1 LFYYAVIPTLR
12 GRPPNLVENRSM
24 NRVLICDDQEMVRE
38 GLRAILS
45 TVPNIEVIGIASDG
59 AEVVEAVEKH
69 QPDVVLMDLNMP
81 GVNGIQATRQIH
93 EKFPAVHILALTTY
107 DADEW
112 VFDAIRAGASGYLL
126 KGTPRAGLIKAIE
139 GTATGQTYVDPAVA
153 GKLFTHVAGTTVVH
167 DTTVAESLS
176 PREREILRLLAHG
189 RSNTDIAAQLFLSE
203 GTVRNYVSGI
213 FSKLGVTDRTQA
225 AVIALRHGLVE

>member
-1 LFYYAVIPTLR
+1 MI
-12 GRPPNLVENRSM
+12 
-24 NRVLICDDQEMVRE
+24 RVLICDDQDVVRE

-45 TVPNIEVIGIASDG
+45 TVPDIEVTGLASDG
-59 AEVVEAVEKH
+59 AEAVEAVGRN

-81 GVNGIQATRQIH
+81 GVNGIQATRKIH
-93 EKFPAVHILALTTY
+93 EKFPDVHVLALTTY

-139 GTATGQTYVDPAVA
+139 GTAAGQTYVDPSVA
-153 GKLFTHVAGTTVVH
+153 GKLFTQIADTTVVH
-167 DTTVAESLS
+167 DSTIAESLS
-176 PREREILRLLAHG
+176 PREQEILRLLANG
-189 RSNTDIAAQLFLSE
+189 QSNTDIAAQLFLSE

-213 FSKLGVTDRTQA
+213 FTKLGVTDRTQA
-225 AVIALRHGLVE
+225 AIIALRHGLVD